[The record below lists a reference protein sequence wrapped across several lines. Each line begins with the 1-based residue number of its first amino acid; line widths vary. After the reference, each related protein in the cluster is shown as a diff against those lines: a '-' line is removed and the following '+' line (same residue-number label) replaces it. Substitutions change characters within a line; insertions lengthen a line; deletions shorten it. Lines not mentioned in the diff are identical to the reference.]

1 MSGAQCNVRAVVT
14 TSVMPTIR
22 ILSIDGNAR
31 AEGDLS
37 CEVGHRLELPGGRID
52 GIYAGWRW
60 SGEGLHVDQD
70 RYGFCPLFGW
80 SPTGARVLSTDLAAL
95 LDRGA
100 PRDLDLDALSVFLRI
115 GFFLADDTPFRAI
128 RAVVSPP
135 FLTRPRVVSRDDA
148 IDRFIDLTRQSIRR
162 RMPSADYVM
171 PLSGGRDSRHILFE
185 LCEAGRAPRA
195 CVTVRHFPPRAN
207 DDELI
212 AGEVCARLGIEHH
225 VLMQPPDR
233 AAVERAKNIRTHF
246 CTDEHAP
253 FLVLADHLVEETR
266 ETYDG
271 IAGDVL
277 SQSTYL
283 RPEIHTLFERRDAAG
298 AAAFILDGYGV
309 MMSERALSRLLHPDI
324 YRNVPRE
331 RALAR
336 LASEVERHFDA
347 PNPSGSFFFWNRTRR
362 EIALSPYG
370 VMRGVTVFA
379 PYLDVDLYD
388 FLSSVPAPLLMDRRL
403 HTDAIARAFPQH
415 AAIPY
420 ERKGVRA
427 IDRRAMR
434 RLAAAVTGALIMSRG
449 MFRPEVMLPSLL
461 ATMADG
467 ADRLWHA
474 PLTLYLAQ
482 IAAFSGAR
490 AR

>member
-1 MSGAQCNVRAVVT
+1 
-14 TSVMPTIR
+14 MPTIR

-37 CEVGHRLELPGGRID
+37 CEVGHRVALPDGRTD
-52 GIYAGWRW
+52 GIYAGWRRA
-60 SGEGLHVDQD
+60 GETVHVDQD
-70 RYGFCPLFGW
+70 RYGFCPLFAW
-80 SPTGARVLSTDLAAL
+80 STPDARVLSTDLAAL

-100 PRDLDLDALSVFLRI
+100 PRDLDLDALSVFLRV

-128 RAVVSPP
+128 RALVSAP
-135 FLTRPRVVSRDDA
+135 FLTRPCALSRDEA
-148 IDRFIDLTRQSIRR
+148 IDGFIDLTRQSIRR
-162 RMPSADYVM
+162 RMPSSDYVM
-171 PLSGGRDSRHILFE
+171 PLSGGRDSRHILLE
-185 LCEAGRAPRA
+185 LCDAGRAPRA
-195 CVTVRHFPPRAN
+195 CVTVQHFPPRAN

-212 AGEVCARLGIEHH
+212 AADVCARLGIEHR

-246 CTDEHAP
+246 CTDEHAQ
-253 FLVLADHLVEETR
+253 FLVLADHLVAETA

-277 SQSTYL
+277 SQSAYL
-283 RPEIHTLFERRDAAG
+283 RPEIHALFERRDTAG
-298 AAAFILDGYGV
+298 LAAFILDGYGV
-309 MMSERALSRLLHPDI
+309 MTSERALSRLLHPDI
-324 YRNVPRE
+324 YRLVPRE

-388 FLSSVPAPLLMDRRL
+388 FLSSLPASLLMDRRL

-420 ERKGVRA
+420 DRKGVRA

-434 RLAAAVTGALIMSRG
+434 RLAASLTGALIVSRG
-449 MFRPEVMLPSLL
+449 MFRPDAILPSLL
-461 ATMADG
+461 TTIADG
-467 ADRLWHA
+467 GDRLWYA
-474 PLTLYLAQ
+474 SLMLYLAQ
-482 IAAFSGAR
+482 IAAFSDAR